1 MDENKELNIAET
13 EAENNIN
20 VGNNE
25 INVDATAELK
35 ENEGYPVSAQT
46 NFEPNENFAESQP
59 SYVPD
64 MVEIHQVDRVDPPIQ
79 AEGNPF
85 PPEYQPPVQPMP
97 QPMPMYQPMNQP
109 FVQPPVQQTNQPY
122 VQSPMQPMPQ
132 TYASQPTQPI
142 QQPVAPQPTQPI
154 QQPVAPQ
161 PTQPIQQPVAP
172 QPAQPMPQY
181 NPPVPHYAPQPQPT
195 QPQSQYQ
202 PYPNQPQPIYHP
214 NQANNQN
221 YQSYGNYPYGYRNNA
236 GSGLAITAM
245 ICGICGLALWW
256 GLVTGIILGL
266 LGVIFGFVARS
277 RGQKNGLSMTG
288 IVTGFIA
295 LGLSLLIIFIIESES
310 SVSYDDYNYDDD
322 YYYEEHDRYDQYDED
337 DFDRYFDERLE
348 DYRNG
353 NI

>member
-35 ENEGYPVSAQT
+35 ENEGYPVSAQA

-122 VQSPMQPMPQ
+122 VQPPMQPMPQ

-142 QQPVAPQPTQPI
+142 QQPVAS
-154 QQPVAPQ
+154 Q

-181 NPPVPHYAPQPQPT
+181 NSPVPHYALQPQPT

-202 PYPNQPQPIYHP
+202 PYPNQPQPMYYP
-214 NQANNQN
+214 NQVNNQY
-221 YQSYGNYPYGYRNNA
+221 YQPYGNHPYRYKNNA
-236 GSGLAITAM
+236 GSGLAIAAM

-277 RGQKNGLSMTG
+277 KGQKNGLSMTG